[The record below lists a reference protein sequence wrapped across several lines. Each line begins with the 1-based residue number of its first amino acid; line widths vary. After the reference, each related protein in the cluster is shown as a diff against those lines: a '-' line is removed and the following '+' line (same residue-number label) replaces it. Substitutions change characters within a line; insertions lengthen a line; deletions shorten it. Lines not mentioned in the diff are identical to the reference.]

1 MLDERVL
8 LSHIHFL
15 SFLSILNFTAT
26 IINNLNDTPTSVEE
40 PTDDDMDFDPDYVDP
55 YNSFFSIHY

>member
-8 LSHIHFL
+8 LTHIHLL
-15 SFLSILNFTAT
+15 SFLLILNFTAA
-26 IINNLNDTPTSVEE
+26 IINNLNDTPTTVEE

-55 YNSFFSIHY
+55 YASFSIS